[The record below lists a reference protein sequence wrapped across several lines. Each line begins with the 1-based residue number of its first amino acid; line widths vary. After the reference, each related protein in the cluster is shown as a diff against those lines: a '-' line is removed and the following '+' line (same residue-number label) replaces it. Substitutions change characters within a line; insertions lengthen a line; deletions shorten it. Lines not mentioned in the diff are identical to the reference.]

1 MGGGYLR
8 KSRKWKNSVDD
19 YTHHHVHIVVLLGK
33 SGGIP
38 PDLEEAHTV
47 TRLNCLASIYL
58 YIKYRDSE
66 N

>member
-8 KSRKWKNSVDD
+8 KSRKWKNSVGD

-47 TRLNCLASIYL
+47 TRLNCLASIHL